1 MERWSD
7 RCEELAAQWD
17 MNLSGNFYCV
27 LPLVLLALLD
37 ADKQNILEKEKDK
50 FMTAFGQ
57 DT

>member
-1 MERWSD
+1 
-7 RCEELAAQWD
+7 LAAQWD

-50 FMTAFGQ
+50 FMTAFWSGHLMYRKLKE
-57 DT
+57 D